1 MCYCGAETHSV
12 ALELLVR
19 YEIHEVG
26 DFKIALFTLIWVS
39 WDAEPCCV
47 GQTMPSVKRQHSCR
61 PRSTIRPLVVKNYLI
76 QEPQGFLIYLF
87 IPNANLLLIHFPKP
101 TDWKVSGKR
110 RRGWKCV
117 EAGSWKAFW
126 QKSLRRGGGGVW
138 TTICADVS
146 TVIILNSACYRQ
158 LPPVSHPDSWANTCQ
173 LLCHYHLY
181 ISLPPH
187 LPLIKLVSSRL
198 TGGLPIR
205 PVPSLS
211 IVRQSPSRFW
221 RGKSRPEC

>member
-1 MCYCGAETHSV
+1 MCWSDDAFSQTSAQLSPKEHHQASCCE
-12 ALELLVR
+12 ELSYTRATRVFNLSF
-19 YEIHEVG
+19 YP
-26 DFKIALFTLIWVS
+26 K
-39 WDAEPCCV
+39 CK
-47 GQTMPSVKRQHSCR
+47 PSSDSFSKTGGLKS
-61 PRSTIRPLVVKNYLI
+61 L
-76 QEPQGFLIYLF
+76 
-87 IPNANLLLIHFPKP
+87 
-101 TDWKVSGKR
+101 
-110 RRGWKCV
+110 
-117 EAGSWKAFW
+117 W
-126 QKSLRRGGGGVW
+126 QKKKRVEMCGGGILKGLLTKEFEARGGGGVW

-158 LPPVSHPDSWANTCQ
+158 LPPVLHPDSWANTCQ

-181 ISLPPH
+181 ISQPPH